1 MYISKCN
8 DNIPLFLNQQKRLP
22 LHKLGHTVLFF
33 GKCMLDKGVQ
43 KNKQTKHPAKPL
55 KELKNT
61 AQENEA
67 IKQMSLNKRQE
78 NSSMEFS

>member
-1 MYISKCN
+1 
-8 DNIPLFLNQQKRLP
+8 
-22 LHKLGHTVLFF
+22 
-33 GKCMLDKGVQ
+33 MLDKGVQ
-43 KNKQTKHPAKPL
+43 KNKQTKNAAKPL

>member
-1 MYISKCN
+1 
-8 DNIPLFLNQQKRLP
+8 
-22 LHKLGHTVLFF
+22 
-33 GKCMLDKGVQ
+33 MLDKGVQ
-43 KNKQTKHPAKPL
+43 KNKQTKNPAKPL

-78 NSSMEFS
+78 NSSMEFSLTHKN